1 VERSEA
7 SEKKKSRKKYFIVFL
22 GVVLPVFIGLFFY
35 WDLVL
40 SRQVNTDDA
49 YVTGNMNAVS
59 SQVNGSVTTINYT
72 DTEFVRKGDIVIG
85 LDKTDS
91 IIAFNQAKNNLAN
104 TVREMRK
111 LYVLDSQYLANV
123 NAAKIQAKQAS
134 EDYQRRQRLAAS
146 GVIARED
153 LEHAK
158 DSVISSNAALDAAVQ
173 AYKAN
178 KTLIMNTS
186 LAQQPQVLQAAD
198 NMKQAWLALQ
208 RTDIRSPVTGYVAQR
223 NVQVGETITPAQPLM
238 AVVPAQQMWVNANFK
253 ETQLTDVRIGQ
264 PVTLT
269 SELYGDKVIFHGH
282 VKGINMG
289 TGNAFSL
296 LPSQNA
302 SGNWIKVVQ
311 RVPVNVVLDENELS
325 QHPLRIGLSMNA
337 TIDIGASQRNALPEL
352 STVVASS
359 PAYVS
364 DALVIDTTPVEME
377 IARIINLNGQP

>member
-1 VERSEA
+1 MERSEA

-337 TIDIGASQRNALPEL
+337 TIDIGASHRKALPEL
-352 STVVASS
+352 STVVTSS

>member
-1 VERSEA
+1 MERSEA

-22 GVVLPVFIGLFFY
+22 GIVLPVFIGLFFY

-337 TIDIGASQRNALPEL
+337 TIDIGASHRKALPEL
-352 STVVASS
+352 STVVTSS

>member
-1 VERSEA
+1 MERSEA

-22 GVVLPVFIGLFFY
+22 GIVLPVFIGLFFY

-253 ETQLTDVRIGQ
+253 ETQLTNVRIGQ

-289 TGNAFSL
+289 TGNAFAL

-337 TIDIGASQRNALPEL
+337 TIDIGASHRKALPEL
-352 STVVASS
+352 STVVTSS

>member
-22 GVVLPVFIGLFFY
+22 GIVLPVFIGLFFY

-337 TIDIGASQRNALPEL
+337 TIDIGASHRKALPEL
-352 STVVASS
+352 STVVTSS

>member
-1 VERSEA
+1 MERSEA
-7 SEKKKSRKKYFIVFL
+7 SEKKKLRKKYFIVFL

-40 SRQVNTDDA
+40 SRQVYTDDA

-59 SQVNGSVTTINYT
+59 SQVNGSVTAINYT

-91 IIAFNQAKNNLAN
+91 LIAFNQAKNNLAN

>member
-1 VERSEA
+1 MERSEA